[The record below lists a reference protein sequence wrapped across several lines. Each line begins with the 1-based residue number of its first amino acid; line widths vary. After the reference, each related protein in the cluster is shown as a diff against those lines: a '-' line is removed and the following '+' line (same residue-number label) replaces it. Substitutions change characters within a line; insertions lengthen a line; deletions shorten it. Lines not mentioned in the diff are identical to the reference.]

1 MHDVMTVK
9 DLKNILANYDDNA
22 EVELA
27 LTNAYD
33 FATATLLVDNNEILN
48 LCEDRL
54 AMAC

>member
-9 DLKNILANYDDNA
+9 DLKNILANYDDSA
-22 EVELA
+22 EIELA
-27 LTNAYD
+27 LANAYD
-33 FATATLLVDNNEILN
+33 FAAATLLVDNNEILN

>member
-1 MHDVMTVK
+1 MHDVITVK
-9 DLKNILANYDDNA
+9 DLKNILANYDDSA

-27 LTNAYD
+27 LANAYD